1 LLAVPENLRVTARD
15 ANSSTVAWTERLTN
29 AVTGQVTQQNHSY
42 VMVGT
47 GLNYQD
53 ESGAWRESRDLIEL
67 LPDGS
72 AAALRGPNKVGFNPN
87 LNTPDAVRITTFSN
101 RVFRASILG
110 IYYFDAATGQSAL
123 VATVQDA
130 IGEFLPPN
138 QIVYRDSFKGLKA
151 DVRVTFTKS
160 AFESDLILLEKPLPP
175 EDFGLSSQSARLEIW
190 HEWLDAPAPDKQVN
204 TLKQETDPQRRQTMV
219 EPDLI
224 DETLDFGDLWL
235 PLGKAFEW
243 TTPTGRGT
251 NEPAQ
256 ARVVDPSPD
265 PNQVLVG
272 KRWLRLEDND
282 GQLRDLLIEAVD
294 WRDIETRLDSLP
306 KMAMT
311 DPAMRKDSAA
321 LGRRLPDRRLAKKSD
336 PKMKVASLPYRAK
349 GYVFDY
355 ITVPG
360 TGTSYTF
367 SSGVTYYIASYAYF
381 SGTVTFQPNCTIK
394 FGANAYLQMYGAVPL
409 VCNGT
414 LASPSIMTSQDDDL
428 FGETV
433 LGSTGYPT
441 YAAAQA
447 MWLYYVSYGI
457 TI

>member
-1 LLAVPENLRVTARD
+1 MLAVPENLRVTARD

-160 AFESDLILLEKPLPP
+160 AFESDLILLE
-175 EDFGLSSQSARLEIW
+175 DLEIP
-190 HEWLDAPAPDKQVN
+190 LALGNVVKDKRLGNGIDAQQDLSRIFRGRQQIPGGDGASRGADRAQAGGQQPAP
-204 TLKQETDPQRRQTMV
+204 PQ
-219 EPDLI
+219 
-224 DETLDFGDLWL
+224 
-235 PLGKAFEW
+235 
-243 TTPTGRGT
+243 
-251 NEPAQ
+251 
-256 ARVVDPSPD
+256 
-265 PNQVLVG
+265 
-272 KRWLRLEDND
+272 
-282 GQLRDLLIEAVD
+282 
-294 WRDIETRLDSLP
+294 
-306 KMAMT
+306 
-311 DPAMRKDSAA
+311 A
-321 LGRRLPDRRLAKKSD
+321 LH
-336 PKMKVASLPYRAK
+336 
-349 GYVFDY
+349 
-355 ITVPG
+355 
-360 TGTSYTF
+360 
-367 SSGVTYYIASYAYF
+367 
-381 SGTVTFQPNCTIK
+381 
-394 FGANAYLQMYGAVPL
+394 
-409 VCNGT
+409 
-414 LASPSIMTSQDDDL
+414 
-428 FGETV
+428 
-433 LGSTGYPT
+433 
-441 YAAAQA
+441 
-447 MWLYYVSYGI
+447 
-457 TI
+457 